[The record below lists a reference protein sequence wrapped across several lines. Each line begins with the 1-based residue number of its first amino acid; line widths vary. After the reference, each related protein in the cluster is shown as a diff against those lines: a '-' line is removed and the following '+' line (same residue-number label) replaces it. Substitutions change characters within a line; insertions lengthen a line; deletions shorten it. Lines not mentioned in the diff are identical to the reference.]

1 MNLIGIDFED
11 WFHPELIQKTLDTTK
26 KKPTVVNGINKIL
39 DWLRKNDT
47 YATFFMVGE
56 LLEQKPELLD
66 KILDGGH
73 EIGFHTM
80 THSRLDS
87 INFQEKFE
95 NELIHFDKLTSGKSK
110 GFRAPS
116 FSLNSI
122 TSCAIDILA
131 KNHYT
136 YDSSIVPVQ
145 TKLYGIPGAEKNPYL
160 ISSKSIA
167 KNDPDGQIT
176 EFPLLT
182 TKIFGKTIPAGGGF
196 YVRTLPLSLINKA
209 IKDHNSNSIPATFYI
224 HSWEL
229 TPEYMPKIPLSF
241 LDNFITYHNLKKTM
255 NKMTQIINEFNFTSF
270 SRYQKHISKN

>member
-1 MNLIGIDFED
+1 LNLLGIDFED
-11 WFHPELIQKTLDTTK
+11 WFHPELIQKNLGTTK
-26 KKPTVVNGINKIL
+26 KNPTVINGIDKIL

-87 INFQEKFE
+87 INFEENFE
-95 NELIHFDKLTSGKSK
+95 NELIQFNKLTSGKSK

-116 FSLNSI
+116 FSLNSK
-122 TSCAIDILA
+122 TSWAIDTLA

-136 YDSSIVPVQ
+136 YDSSIVPAK
-145 TKLYGIPGAEKNPYL
+145 TKLYGVPNAEKKPYM
-160 ISSKSIA
+160 ISSKSID
-167 KNDPDGQIT
+167 KNDPDGKIT

-196 YVRTLPLSLINKA
+196 YIRTLPLFLIKKA
-209 IKDHNSNSIPATFYI
+209 IKEQNNNSIPATFYI

-229 TPEYMPKIPLSF
+229 TPEYMPKISLSF
-241 LDNFITYHNLKKTM
+241 FDNFITYHNLKKTM
-255 NKMTQIINEFNFTSF
+255 NKMDEIIKTFDFTSF
-270 SRYQKHISKN
+270 NRFKNKS